1 MEKKKTCDRSL
12 KSSQRSTVM
21 TDAFFPLNQEV
32 TGGGSL
38 QDHSLP
44 AIAALFGG
52 QSVAHH
58 VLLQRQQQVHHL
70 PGGGQA
76 PRVLVVQRVGG
87 QQRLLLHADLVGEA
101 RVDGHDGVRHGGAFG
116 ALDELQLG
124 ALHHDGVPQDGQDCG
139 AEGLQQLHQLAVPVP
154 TAPSRALS
162 RDLSWVLSWD
172 LSRGLNRGLNWG
184 LRRVLSRDL
193 GRDLSQDL
201 SRAPS
206 QTEGFRYLHKTKD
219 RRKRKADEKSSL
231 HFSKGRF
238 SSCSK
243 HLLLPSS
250 LFQVGH
256 WNVHN

>member
-1 MEKKKTCDRSL
+1 
-12 KSSQRSTVM
+12 M

-58 VLLQRQQQVHHL
+58 VLLQRQQQIHHL

-76 PRVLVVQRVGG
+76 TRVLVVQRVGG
-87 QQRLLLHADLVGEA
+87 QQRLLLHTDLVGEA
-101 RVDGHDGVRHGGAFG
+101 RVDGHDGVRHGGVFG

-124 ALHHDGVPQDGQDCG
+124 ALHHDGVPQDGQDRG
-139 AEGLQQLHQLAVPVP
+139 AERLQQLHQLAVPVP

-162 RDLSWVLSWD
+162 RVLSWD
-172 LSRGLNRGLNWG
+172 LSRGLNKGLH
-184 LRRVLSRDL
+184 RVLSRDL

-201 SRAPS
+201 SRARS

-219 RRKRKADEKSSL
+219 RRKRKADEKAACISPRWGSHPASNICSFQAVYFRLVTEMCTIKCFFVCVSL
-231 HFSKGRF
+231 KRQTTETYFG
-238 SSCSK
+238 
-243 HLLLPSS
+243 
-250 LFQVGH
+250 
-256 WNVHN
+256 